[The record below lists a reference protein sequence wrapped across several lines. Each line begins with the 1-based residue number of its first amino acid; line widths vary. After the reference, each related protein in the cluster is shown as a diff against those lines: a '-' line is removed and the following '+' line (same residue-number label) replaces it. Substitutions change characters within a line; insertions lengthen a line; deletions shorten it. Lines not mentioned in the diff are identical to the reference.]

1 VTDTTT
7 EIDDAALVAI
17 PAEGADRETE
27 WERLTAMVLDGITSP
42 HSRRAY
48 ATALEE
54 FFTWWDGEGRPQF
67 VKATVQAFR
76 AKLESDG
83 LAPAT
88 INTRLSALRK
98 LGAEAADNGLLD
110 PAIAAGIGRVRG
122 VKRLGVRMGNWL
134 TVEQARRL
142 LAAPN
147 AATLKGKRDRA
158 LLAVLLGR
166 ALRRSEVAA
175 LAVEQI
181 QQRDGRW
188 VILDLIGKGGRV
200 RTVPV
205 PAWVKVAIDEWTT
218 AAGITSGRIWL
229 AINKGDRAW
238 GSGFTEKAVW
248 HTLETYAADANLP
261 NIAPHDLRRTCAKL
275 CRAAGG
281 DLEQIQLLLGHASV
295 QTTERYLGT
304 RQNLMDAPNDHLG
317 LVLAQE
323 E

>member
-7 EIDDAALVAI
+7 EIDVAALVAM
-17 PAEGADRETE
+17 PAEGAARETG
-27 WERLTAMVLDGITSP
+27 WERLTAMVLDGVTSP

-54 FFTWWDGEGRPQF
+54 FFTWWDGEGRPPF

-88 INTRLSALRK
+88 INTRLSAVRK
-98 LGAEAADNGLLD
+98 LAAEAADNGLLD

-122 VKRLGVRMGNWL
+122 VKRLGVRTGNWL

-147 AATLKGKRDRA
+147 EATLKGKRDRS
-158 LLAVLLGR
+158 LLAVLLGC
-166 ALRRSEVAA
+166 ALRRSVAG
-175 LAVEQI
+175 LTVEQI
-181 QQRDGRW
+181 LQRDGRW

-200 RTVPV
+200 RTVPM
-205 PAWVKVAIDEWTT
+205 PAWVKLAIDEWTT
-218 AAGITSGRIWL
+218 AAEITCGRIWL
-229 AINKGDRAW
+229 AINKGDRVW

-281 DLEQIQLLLGHASV
+281 DLEQIQMLLGHASV

-304 RQNLMDAPNDHLG
+304 RQNLVDAPNDHLALG
-317 LVLAQE
+317 LAQE
-323 E
+323 D